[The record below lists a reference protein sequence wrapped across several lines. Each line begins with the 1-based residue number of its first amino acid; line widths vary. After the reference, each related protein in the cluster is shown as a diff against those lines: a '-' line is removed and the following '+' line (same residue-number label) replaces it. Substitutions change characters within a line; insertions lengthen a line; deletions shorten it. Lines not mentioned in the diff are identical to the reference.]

1 MTQYLRMND
10 YESIQLDAEWI
21 ILNTDEYTLT
31 KLNGVGGYCWSLLG
45 AAQTVSSLSE
55 AIRRE
60 YEAVDETVE
69 KDIEMF
75 LNDMVARGLV
85 QHAVS

>member
-1 MTQYLRMND
+1 MTRYLRMND

-21 ILNTDEYTLT
+21 ILNTDEYSLT
-31 KLNGVGGYCWSLLG
+31 KLNEVGGFCWSLLG

-55 AIRRE
+55 AIRQE
-60 YEAVDETVE
+60 YDVPEETVE
-69 KDIEMF
+69 QDIAAF
-75 LNDMVARGLV
+75 LQDMVARGLV

>member
-10 YESIQLDAEWI
+10 YEAIQLDMEWI

-31 KLNGVGGYCWSLLG
+31 KLNGVGGFCWSLLG
-45 AAQTVSSLSE
+45 AAQTVASISE
-55 AIRRE
+55 AVRKE
-60 YEAVDETVE
+60 YESANDTVE
-69 KDIEMF
+69 EDIEAF
-75 LNDMVARGLV
+75 LNDMIRRGLV

>member
-10 YESIQLDAEWI
+10 YESIQLDMEWI

-31 KLNGVGGYCWSLLG
+31 KLNGVGGFCWSLLG
-45 AAQTVSSLSE
+45 AAQTVSSISE
-55 AIRRE
+55 AIRKE
-60 YEAVDETVE
+60 YEFVNETVE
-69 KDIEMF
+69 EDIEAF
-75 LNDMVARGLV
+75 LNDMIGRGLV

>member
-10 YESIQLDAEWI
+10 YESIQLDMEWI

-31 KLNGVGGYCWSLLG
+31 KLNGVGGFCWSLLG
-45 AAQTVSSLSE
+45 AAQTVGSISE
-55 AIRRE
+55 AIRKE
-60 YEAVDETVE
+60 YEFVNETVE
-69 KDIEMF
+69 EDIEAF
-75 LNDMVARGLV
+75 LNDMIGRGLV

>member
-10 YESIQLDAEWI
+10 YEAIQLDMEWI

-31 KLNGVGGYCWSLLG
+31 KLNGVGGFCWSLLG
-45 AAQTVSSLSE
+45 EAQTVISISE
-55 AIRRE
+55 AVRKE
-60 YEAVDETVE
+60 YESASDTVE
-69 KDIEMF
+69 EDVEAF
-75 LNDMVARGLV
+75 LNDMIRRGLV